1 MKPVWRTVTSGA
13 PQGLIRGSAL
23 FNVFINY
30 LDDGTEDTLG
40 KFAGDTKTGGMVDRA
55 DGCGAIQR
63 DFRRLKVWVNMNLT
77 MLKGKCDVLHVGW
90 NTLRHHYEPG
100 ADYLVGK
107 QLCRK

>member
-63 DFRRLKVWVNMNLT
+63 DFRRLKVWVNRNLT
-77 MLKGKCDVLHVGW
+77 MLKGKCDILHVGW